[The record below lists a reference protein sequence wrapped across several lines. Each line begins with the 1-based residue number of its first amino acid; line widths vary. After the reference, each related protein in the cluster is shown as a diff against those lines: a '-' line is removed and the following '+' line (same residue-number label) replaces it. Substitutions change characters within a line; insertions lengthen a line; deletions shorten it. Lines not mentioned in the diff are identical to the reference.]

1 MDKNE
6 IFEMVITEMTERA
19 LLEHRKGCAGE
30 VKQEY

>member
-19 LLEHRKGCAGE
+19 VREYRKEPKVQGTG
-30 VKQEY
+30 